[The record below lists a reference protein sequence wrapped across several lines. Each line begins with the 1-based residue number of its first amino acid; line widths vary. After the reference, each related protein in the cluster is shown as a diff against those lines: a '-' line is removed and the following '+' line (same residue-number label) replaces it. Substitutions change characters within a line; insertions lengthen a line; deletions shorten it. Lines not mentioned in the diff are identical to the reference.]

1 MPKEKFK
8 SLISARR
15 LNSHKGDY
23 GHLFVLAGSPGLTG
37 AAYLAS
43 RGALLSGSGLVTL
56 GIPESLNPIM
66 EVKLTEV
73 MTKPLAETKKGT
85 FSLRAF
91 AQIRA
96 ILPKVNALAVG
107 PGLSSNPQTQRLV
120 HKILQTTALPL
131 VLDAD
136 GLNALIGRLKVLDE
150 VKSDLVITPHPGE
163 MARLLNLKVAE
174 VQKNRAKLAKDF
186 AKKHNL
192 AVVLKGYRTVVA
204 SRGGQVYI
212 NQTGN
217 PGMASGGCGDVL
229 TGIIASFLGQGMDPY
244 SAAKLAVYVHG
255 LAGDYA
261 AKEKGEIGLTATD
274 ILDNLARAFQ
284 TVI

>member
-1 MPKEKFK
+1 M
-8 SLISARR
+8 
-15 LNSHKGDY
+15 
-23 GHLFVLAGSPGLTG
+23 
-37 AAYLAS
+37 
-43 RGALLSGSGLVTL
+43 
-56 GIPESLNPIM
+56 
-66 EVKLTEV
+66 
-73 MTKPLAETKKGT
+73 
-85 FSLRAF
+85 
-91 AQIRA
+91 
-96 ILPKVNALAVG
+96 AVG
-107 PGLSSNPQTQRLV
+107 PGLSRNPQTQKLV